1 MRSGNWDEDGV
12 GVDVVVVVAAAGV
25 DASRYWVMIN

>member
-12 GVDVVVVVAAAGV
+12 DVVVVVAAGV